1 MSGARLFKRP
11 ANPAEILA
19 AVVESARR
27 APFWKRRLGDRPIRS
42 LADFES
48 LPTTP
53 ASEYRRQ
60 RFGDVLADPSR
71 VGWIP
76 GPLLGQ
82 SPDRV
87 AVAEGA
93 DEAQVRIR
101 AITRALSRAV
111 PPGVERPT
119 ALVASTAAGRYFGA
133 EMCAALIRR
142 GIPAHLVTEEGSDD
156 LAGLVRRLEPDILG
170 ILTPALD
177 VENLHRSVVGAI
189 GLIGSPPR
197 GVERSVAI
205 LAQNELGALGFADD
219 GGGVVLNEDLFHLE
233 TSPSGT
239 LIATPYY
246 SRVQPIVRLDTGLVV
261 RGLAPAAFAP

>member
-1 MSGARLFKRP
+1 MSGVRLFERP
-11 ANPAEILA
+11 ANPVELLS

-27 APFWKRRLGDRPIRS
+27 APFWRRKLGDRPIRS

-48 LPTTP
+48 LPTTT

-60 RFGDVLADPSR
+60 RFGDVLAHPAG

-101 AITRALSRAV
+101 AVTRALSRAV
-111 PPGVERPT
+111 PLEIARPT

-142 GIPAHLVTEEGSDD
+142 GIPAHLVTDAGSGD
-156 LAGLVRRLEPDILG
+156 LAGLVRRLEPDVLG

-177 VENLHRSVVGAI
+177 VENLPRSVIGAI
-189 GLIGSPPR
+189 GLIGMTLPR
-197 GVERSVAI
+197 GVERHVEI
-205 LAQNELGALGFADD
+205 LAQNELGALGFAVN
-219 GGGVVLNEDLFHLE
+219 GGGIVLNEDLFHFE
-233 TSPSGT
+233 ISPSET
-239 LIATPYY
+239 LVATPYRA
-246 SRVQPIVRLDTGLVV
+246 RVQPIVRLDTGLVV
-261 RGLAPAAFAP
+261 SC

>member
-1 MSGARLFKRP
+1 MSGAPLFKRP
-11 ANPAEILA
+11 ANAAEILA

-142 GIPAHLVTEEGSDD
+142 GIPAHLVTDEGSDD
-156 LAGLVRRLEPDILG
+156 LAGLARRLEPDVLG

-177 VENLHRSVVGAI
+177 VENLPRSVVGAI
-189 GLIGSPPR
+189 GLIGSPPPR
-197 GVERSVAI
+197 WVERNVAI
-205 LAQNELGALGFADD
+205 LAQNELGALGFAVN
-219 GGGVVLNEDLFHLE
+219 GGGVVLNEDLFHIE
-233 TSPSGT
+233 TSPGGT

-246 SRVQPIVRLDTGLVV
+246 SRVQPIVRLDTGVGVV
-261 RGLAPAAFAP
+261 VSR

>member
-1 MSGARLFKRP
+1 MSGARAFERP

-19 AVVESARR
+19 EVVESARR
-27 APFWKRRLGDRPIRS
+27 APFWRRRLGDRPIRS
-42 LADFES
+42 LSDFES

-60 RFGDVLADPSR
+60 RFGDVLADSSG

-142 GIPAHLVTEEGSDD
+142 GIPAHLVTDEGSDD

-177 VENLHRSVVGAI
+177 VENLPRSVVGAI
-189 GLIGSPPR
+189 GLIGSPPPR
-197 GVERSVAI
+197 GVARHVAI
-205 LAQNELGALGFADD
+205 LAQNELGALGFAIN
-219 GGGVVLNEDLFHLE
+219 GGGAVLNEDLFHFE

-246 SRVQPIVRLDTGLVV
+246 SRVQPIVRLDTGVGV
-261 RGLAPAAFAP
+261 SG

>member
-1 MSGARLFKRP
+1 MSGARLFERP

-27 APFWKRRLGDRPIRS
+27 APFWSRRLGDRPIRS

-48 LPTTP
+48 LPITP

-60 RFGDVLADPSR
+60 RFGDVLADSSR

-76 GPLLGQ
+76 GPFLGQ

-93 DEAQVRIR
+93 DEAQIRIR

-142 GIPAHLVTEEGSDD
+142 GIPAHLVTDEGSAD
-156 LAGLVRRLEPDILG
+156 LAALVRRLEPDILG
-170 ILTPALD
+170 VLTPALD
-177 VENLHRSVVGAI
+177 VGNLPRSVVGAV
-189 GLIGSPPR
+189 GLIGSPPPR
-197 GVERSVAI
+197 GVARHVAI
-205 LAQNELGALGFADD
+205 LAQNELGALGFAVN
-219 GGGVVLNEDLFHLE
+219 GGGVVLNEDLFHIE
-233 TSPSGT
+233 TSPGGT

-246 SRVQPIVRLDTGLVV
+246 SRVQPIVRLDTGVV
-261 RGLAPAAFAP
+261 VSG

>member
-1 MSGARLFKRP
+1 MSGARLFERP

-27 APFWKRRLGDRPIRS
+27 APFWRRRLGDRPIRS

-60 RFGDVLADPSR
+60 RFGDVLADSSR
-71 VGWIP
+71 IGWIP

-111 PPGVERPT
+111 PPCVERPT

-142 GIPAHLVTEEGSDD
+142 GIPAHLVTDAGSDD
-156 LAGLVRRLEPDILG
+156 LAGLTRRLEPDVLG

-177 VENLHRSVVGAI
+177 VENLPRSVVGAI
-189 GLIGSPPR
+189 GLIGSPPPR
-197 GVERSVAI
+197 GVARHVAI
-205 LAQNELGALGFADD
+205 LAQNELGALGFAVN
-219 GGGVVLNEDLFHLE
+219 GGGAVLNEDLFHFE
-233 TSPSGT
+233 TSPGGT

-261 RGLAPAAFAP
+261 SG

>member
-1 MSGARLFKRP
+1 MSGARSFERP

-27 APFWKRRLGDRPIRS
+27 APFWSRRLGDRPIRS

-60 RFGDVLADPSR
+60 RFGDVLADSSR
-71 VGWIP
+71 IGWIP

-101 AITRALSRAV
+101 AITRALSRAI
-111 PPGVERPT
+111 PPGMERPT

-142 GIPAHLVTEEGSDD
+142 GIPAHLVTDEGSDD
-156 LAGLVRRLEPDILG
+156 LAGLVRRLEPDVLG

-177 VENLHRSVVGAI
+177 VENLPRSVVGAI
-189 GLIGSPPR
+189 GLIGAPPPR
-197 GVERSVAI
+197 GVERHVAI
-205 LAQNELGALGFADD
+205 LAQNELGALGFAVN
-219 GGGVVLNEDLFHLE
+219 GGGAVLNEDLFHIE
-233 TSPSGT
+233 TSPGGT

-261 RGLAPAAFAP
+261 SG